1 MTDTLAKM
9 ATIAHRIR
17 YPFAINPLLGRLRQE
32 ADYDEYIRQ
41 LIKQVIFTAPGER
54 INLPQFG
61 GGVQRLIFAP
71 NSLAGASLA
80 QTLIYQSLTT
90 WLSTL
95 IKVNDVKTEND
106 EEKLLITVDY
116 TVLQR
121 GERRFLNV
129 EVTI

>member
-1 MTDTLAKM
+1 M
-9 ATIAHRIR
+9 AIIAQRVR
-17 YPFAINPLLGRLRQE
+17 CPFAINPLIGRLRQE

-61 GGVQRLIFAP
+61 GGVRRLVFAP
-71 NSLAGASLA
+71 NSLAGASMA
-80 QTLIYQSLTT
+80 QTLIYQSLAT
-90 WLSTL
+90 WLNTL
-95 IKVNDVKTEND
+95 IKVNDVKTESA
-106 EEKLLITVDY
+106 EEKLLITIDY

-129 EVTI
+129 EVTL